1 MFVCFIEFSKAFDKV
16 NYWKLFRKLLDDG
29 VNTSIVSLLAY
40 WYTHQQACVLWMHM
54 FSLVR
59 SLLEMVL
66 SKVVFYPLTCLLD
79 IFVSCLIKKLW

>member
-29 VNTSIVSLLAY
+29 VNTSIVSL
-40 WYTHQQACVLWMHM
+40 YTHQQACVLWMHM